1 MTTRPLNVLLL
12 FLSLSP
18 FASLPR
24 SELNSRAPPHEI
36 RDANRAGLI
45 YERKISYRSKQLCR
59 PGVALAATHIARRSE
74 VRATLFLRIVVVVVG
89 VGGGGS
95 GGGGGSSSISNCIQF
110 LWNSLL
116 GRVPRQRR
124 APNSL
129 SLVPSF
135 PVRFISLSFSPFLF
149 FFLSLSL
156 FCLFLSSSLFFSL
169 FQIYFPPLFS
179 PRESFHALRDG
190 MIYEQPLRRTH
201 YSPFF

>member
-1 MTTRPLNVLLL
+1 M
-12 FLSLSP
+12 
-18 FASLPR
+18 
-24 SELNSRAPPHEI
+24 NSRAPPHEI

-45 YERKISYRSKQLCR
+45 YERKILYRSKQLGR

-74 VRATLFLRIVVVVVG
+74 VRATLFLQIVVV
-89 VGGGGS
+89 GGGGDGS

-135 PVRFISLSFSPFLF
+135 PVRFIFSFSFSPFLS

-179 PRESFHALRDG
+179 PRESFRDG
-190 MIYEQPLRRTH
+190 MIYEQPLWRTH